1 MPSSEKANIQR
12 LRREDFCAKETEW
25 PENPEDGVPKSGQIQ
40 HFKKERG
47 VRSVKCCWQVRD
59 NKDKG
64 CPLDSMTWKASGDIV
79 KLLW

>member
-25 PENPEDGVPKSGQIQ
+25 PENPEDGVPKTGQIQ

-47 VRSVKCCWQVRD
+47 VRSVRD

-64 CPLDSMTWKASGDIV
+64 CRLDSMTWKDSGDIV